1 MKFHAFITLSILL
14 MLFVIYPSITTA
26 TTTTNTNT
34 SSYKLFTEFQ
44 TVFKRKYKNEQERLT
59 RYKIFHENMEKIE
72 YLNSVDNHQR
82 ATYSHLTQWADM
94 TETEFTNMHGYSS
107 SNIDETNT
115 PDTICQLLIPG
126 PHLSPTM
133 KPKASL
139 DYVALGAT
147 VAVKNQGK
155 CGSCWAHATTAVV
168 EGRLKIDTGNT
179 TSLSEQYLMDCD
191 TTRVCNGCCGG
202 LPERTLQ
209 WLANSTCPGIA
220 SEQQYPYESE
230 SGTDPTTGKCKS
242 SIPLV
247 AKVTGFGIVNG
258 EASSMLSA
266 SNEYGVLSVTM
277 DSKPL
282 QFYKSGIITNPKCTS
297 TGNHAVA
304 IVGYGVDNGVN
315 YWKVRNSYGKQFGED
330 GYFRIIRS
338 LSGISAC
345 GMSGCVVAS
354 TGAEYV

>member
-1 MKFHAFITLSILL
+1 
-14 MLFVIYPSITTA
+14 
-26 TTTTNTNT
+26 
-34 SSYKLFTEFQ
+34 
-44 TVFKRKYKNEQERLT
+44 
-59 RYKIFHENMEKIE
+59 
-72 YLNSVDNHQR
+72 
-82 ATYSHLTQWADM
+82 
-94 TETEFTNMHGYSS
+94 
-107 SNIDETNT
+107 
-115 PDTICQLLIPG
+115 
-126 PHLSPTM
+126 
-133 KPKASL
+133 
-139 DYVALGAT
+139 
-147 VAVKNQGK
+147 
-155 CGSCWAHATTAVV
+155 
-168 EGRLKIDTGNT
+168 
-179 TSLSEQYLMDCD
+179 MDCD

-282 QFYKSGIITNPKCTS
+282 QFYKSGIITNPKCTT
-297 TGNHAVA
+297 TGESCSCNCWVC
-304 IVGYGVDNGVN
+304 VDNGE

-330 GYFRIIRS
+330 GYFQ
-338 LSGISAC
+338 LSGIYQVFHH
-345 GMSGCVVAS
+345 GMSGC
-354 TGAEYV
+354 